1 MFLGE
6 WKHKKNLR
14 WKVQEKQ
21 ENSKMVELMLS
32 FSKYTKHVHW
42 TRGLGISNWFSY
54 VLLNFWTSSEF
65 SAIMYLAEM
74 LSMLLICVY
83 AFSKP
88 EASKPFLSCYSFLA
102 APQSL
107 IKAKC
112 MSYSPTGFLQDLRP
126 SGAWGW
132 KEGPETAGWPP
143 GLLRPDRWTPSW
155 SSHTFQLGPGQSLQE
170 FLLFSI

>member
-1 MFLGE
+1 MANNNKICQVLPLLYYVLEYIPSLQPGCEGDIWPLSLKVYFKLESEISELKPARVFLGE

-42 TRGLGISNWFSY
+42 TRGLGMSNWVSY
-54 VLLNFWTSSEF
+54 VLSNFWTSSEF

-88 EASKPFLSCYSFLA
+88 Y
-102 APQSL
+102 
-107 IKAKC
+107 
-112 MSYSPTGFLQDLRP
+112 
-126 SGAWGW
+126 AWCL
-132 KEGPETAGWPP
+132 K
-143 GLLRPDRWTPSW
+143 RK
-155 SSHTFQLGPGQSLQE
+155 H
-170 FLLFSI
+170 